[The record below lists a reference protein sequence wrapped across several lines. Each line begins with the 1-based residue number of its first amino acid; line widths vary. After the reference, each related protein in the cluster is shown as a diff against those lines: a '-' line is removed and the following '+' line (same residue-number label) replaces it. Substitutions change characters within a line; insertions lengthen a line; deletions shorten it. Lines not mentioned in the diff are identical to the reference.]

1 MNCDFGLQNSA
12 YVIENLAS
20 EEGSLEDVLGLPG
33 AYLLVWIEFISSCL
47 SMPWVFPS
55 LPVCLC
61 VCVCDSPWSF
71 LEVPVCLCGSP
82 WRSLRVPWVFTGL
95 PEATPSQ

>member
-47 SMPWVFPS
+47 SMPWVFPEPS
-55 LPVCLC
+55 CVLVC
-61 VCVCDSPWSF
+61 VCVTRPGAS
-71 LEVPVCLCGSP
+71 
-82 WRSLRVPWVFTGL
+82 WRCPCACVARRGDP
-95 PEATPSQ
+95 

>member
-61 VCVCDSPWSF
+61 VCVC
-71 LEVPVCLCGSP
+71 V
-82 WRSLRVPWVFTGL
+82 
-95 PEATPSQ
+95 